1 MKLVSVNVSEPKTVD
16 HLGRRVSTGIYNE
29 PVTGRVMV
37 RKLNVDGDGQA
48 DLTVHGG
55 VYKAVY
61 VYDLENIRYWQQ
73 ELGRD
78 DLGYGHFG
86 ENFTVEGM
94 TDDRIHIGDVFR
106 IGGAL
111 LEVTQPRVPC
121 FKLEMKM
128 DLPGFSRQF
137 ITSGRLGFYLRVLEE
152 GEVGAGDSIERVQV
166 GPEKITVWEFARL
179 YYFDYNNQ
187 ERIRRLLRISAIPPD
202 WSRAFEEIL
211 AATREK
217 GKKRKTPERAW
228 KGFRNFIVDR
238 KVPESQT
245 ITSFYL
251 VPEDREPLPIYLPG
265 QFLTFRLSI
274 PGQPK
279 PVIRTYSL
287 SECPCHAEYYRVT
300 IKRESPPD
308 DPAIISGSNY
318 FHNLV
323 EPGTR
328 IQVAASRGDFFLN
341 PQEETPVILLSGG
354 VGLTPMISMLNAIVD
369 SGKNRPTWFI
379 HGTRNGIHHAM
390 CKHMRQAAAENDN
403 ITVHIRYSQPR
414 PEDVKGRDYDST
426 GHVTVDFLGELL
438 PDKNMDFYL
447 CGPPP
452 FMKSLLKDLL
462 DCGVPQNRIHFELF
476 GPASMLQEGI
486 RSKRALSR
494 KKPVSGEEAFEVVFL
509 QTGTTAKW
517 DPEYENLLDFAEDQ
531 GVFPDFSCRSG
542 ICHTCM
548 HELLEGEVEYA
559 FEPLDPPYPGQV
571 LLCCARPKSNLV
583 IDV

>member
-1 MKLVSVNVSEPKTVD
+1 MKLVSVNVSMPKTVD
-16 HLGRRVSTGIYNE
+16 HLGRKVSSGIYNE
-29 PVTGRVMV
+29 PLAGRVMV

-61 VYDLENIRYWQQ
+61 VYDLENIRHWRQ

-78 DLGYGHFG
+78 DLVNGYFG

-94 TDDRIHIGDVFR
+94 PDDQIHIGDVFR

-137 ITSGRLGFYLRVLEE
+137 ITSGRLGFYFRVLEE
-152 GEVGAGDSIERVQV
+152 GEVGAGDLIERVQI
-166 GPEKITVWEFARL
+166 GPEKITVWELARL

-187 ERIRRLLRISAIPPD
+187 EKIRRLLRVPALPPG
-202 WSRAFEEIL
+202 WSHAFEEIL
-211 AATREK
+211 ASAGKK
-217 GKKRKTPERAW
+217 GKNRKTPERAW
-228 KGFRNFIVDR
+228 KGFRTFIVDK

-251 VPEDREPLPIYLPG
+251 VPEDGEPLPVYMPG

-274 PGQPK
+274 PGHPK
-279 PVIRTYSL
+279 PFIRTYSL

-300 IKRESPPD
+300 IKKEPPPK

-328 IQVAASRGDFFLN
+328 LQVAASRGDFFLN
-341 PQEETPVILLSGG
+341 PQEETPVVLLSGG

-369 SGKNRPTWFI
+369 SGKNRPTWFV

-390 CKHMRQAAAENDN
+390 CKHMRRAAAENDN
-403 ITVHIRYSQPR
+403 ITVHIRYSQPQ
-414 PEDVKGRDYDST
+414 PEDVKGRAYDST
-426 GHVTVDFLGELL
+426 GHVDVDLLKELL
-438 PDKNMDFYL
+438 PNKDMDFYL

-452 FMKSLLKDLL
+452 LMNSMLKGLWDW
-462 DCGVPQNRIHFELF
+462 GVPESRIRFELF
-476 GPASMLQEGI
+476 GPAALLQEGT
-486 RSKRALSR
+486 RARRR
-494 KKPVSGEEAFEVVFL
+494 KKKKAAEEEAYEIVFSES
-509 QTGTTAKW
+509 GITAKW
-517 DPEYENLLDFAEDQ
+517 DPEYENLLEFAEDQ
-531 GVFPDFSCRSG
+531 GVYPDFSCRSG
-542 ICHTCM
+542 ICHTCQY
-548 HELLEGEVEYA
+548 ELLKGKVDYT

-571 LLCCARPKSNLV
+571 LLCCVRPRSNLV

>member
-1 MKLVSVNVSEPKTVD
+1 MKVVSVNVSLPKTVE
-16 HLGRRVSTGIYNE
+16 HEGRAVTTGIYNE
-29 PVTGRVMV
+29 PAAGRVMV

-61 VYDLENIRYWQQ
+61 VYDLENIHYWRQ

-94 TDDRIHIGDVFR
+94 PDDQIHIGDVYR

-111 LEVTQPRVPC
+111 LQVTQPRLPC

-137 ITSGRLGFYLRVLEE
+137 ITSGRLGFYFRVLEE
-152 GEVGAGDSIERVQV
+152 GEVAAGDSIERVQV

-179 YYFDYNNQ
+179 YYFDYDNQ
-187 ERIRRLLRISAIPPD
+187 KKIRRLLRIPALPPD
-202 WSRAFEEIL
+202 WSRVFEEIL
-211 AATREK
+211 ASAGKK

-228 KGFRNFIVDR
+228 KGFRNFIVHK

-251 VPEDREPLPIYLPG
+251 VPEDGKPLPVYMPG

-274 PGQPK
+274 PGHPT
-279 PVIRTYSL
+279 PFIRTYSL

-300 IKRESPPD
+300 IKREPPPR

-328 IQVAASRGDFFLN
+328 LQVAASRGDFFLK
-341 PQEETPVILLSGG
+341 PQEETPVVLLSGG
-354 VGLTPMISMLNAIVD
+354 VGLTPMVSMLNAIVD
-369 SGKNRPTWFI
+369 SGKNRPTWFV

-390 CKHMRQAAAENDN
+390 CKHMRRAAAGNDN

-414 PEDVKGRDYDST
+414 PEDVKGREYDST
-426 GHVTVDFLGELL
+426 GHVDVDLLKELL
-438 PDKNMDFYL
+438 PNKDMDFYL

-452 FMKSLLKDLL
+452 LMNSMLKGLWDW
-462 DCGVPQNRIHFELF
+462 GVPESRIRFELF
-476 GPASMLQEGI
+476 GPAALLQEGT
-486 RSKRALSR
+486 RARRR
-494 KKPVSGEEAFEVVFL
+494 KKKKAAEEEAYEIVFSES
-509 QTGTTAKW
+509 GITAKW
-517 DPEYENLLDFAEDQ
+517 DPEYENLLEFAEDQ
-531 GVFPDFSCRSG
+531 GVYPDFSCRSG
-542 ICHTCM
+542 ICHTCQY
-548 HELLEGEVEYA
+548 ELLKGKVDYT

-571 LLCCARPKSNLV
+571 LLCCARPRSNLV